1 MSKDTMVR
9 LISAVIGLILFFIV
23 IFASQ
28 LVLDIVLGAL
38 ILFMLY
44 EFFHAF
50 QFGFML
56 SAVGLIGTTRCYVC

>member
-1 MSKDTMVR
+1 MGTAHFGGYWADT
-9 LISAVIGLILFFIV
+9 LFIV

-44 EFFHAF
+44 EFFMRF
-50 QFGFML
+50 NSVL
-56 SAVGLIGTTRCYVC
+56 CSAQSD